1 MPVELHCSLFEIK
14 FSNKYFDKNVKTL
27 ESQMTFDDV
36 TLCSRIFFLCFI
48 EQMFNR
54 SIETITSRL
63 IIDENDVT
71 AVSYD

>member
-14 FSNKYFDKNVKTL
+14 FSDKYFDKNVKTL

-36 TLCSRIFFLCFI
+36 TLCSRILFLCFI

-71 AVSYD
+71 AVSHD

>member
-14 FSNKYFDKNVKTL
+14 FSDKYFDKNVKTL

-71 AVSYD
+71 AVSHD